1 MQKEY
6 LDYHHGDLTCEA
18 YVAHEDGGAGKRP
31 GVLVSHTWAGQ
42 GDGERETAE
51 KLAALGYVGFALDL
65 YGKGR
70 RGGTMD
76 ENRRLM
82 QPLVEDR
89 ALLRD
94 RISAALAALQ
104 AHPAV
109 DADRI
114 GAVGYCFGGLCV
126 LDLAR
131 SAPAGLQGVVSVHGL
146 LGAPE
151 LGPQPPI
158 MAKVLILHGYDDPM
172 APPEHV
178 LAVARELTDAKADWQ
193 LHAYGG
199 TMHAFTNPAANMPEH
214 GLQYNAAAARR
225 AWTSL
230 GSFLEEALA

>member
-6 LDYHHGDLTCEA
+6 FDYHHGDLVCEA
-18 YVAHEDGGAGKRP
+18 YLAYQEGGTDKRP

-51 KLAALGYVGFALDL
+51 RLAALGYVGCAVDL
-65 YGKGR
+65 YGKGM
-70 RGGTMD
+70 RGGTME

-82 QPLVEDR
+82 QPLVDDR

-94 RISAALAALQ
+94 RIGAGLAALQ

-131 SAPAGLQGVVSVHGL
+131 SAPEGLRGVVSVHGM
-146 LGAPE
+146 LGAPG

-158 MAKVLILHGYDDPM
+158 TAKVLILHGYDDPM

-178 LAVARELTDAKADWQ
+178 LAVARELSDARADWQ

-199 TMHAFTNPAANMPEH
+199 TMHAFTHPGANMPEH
-214 GLQYNAAAARR
+214 GLQYNATAARR

-230 GSFLEEALA
+230 CGFLDEALA